1 MAAFQS
7 RPGRYSIKVRLAPGP
22 EGRPTRA
29 LPAGLTKEQADE
41 RDATLARLIPAL
53 RAAGQESLIERV
65 VDELV
70 TCSQEEWPRLVSYVE
85 SKLVTGVRAPIRD
98 LSTVQQIGERWT
110 SGALALQY
118 PDHIKKKTSSKDDR
132 IRLERYV
139 YPHIGDLPMEAVT
152 LDHVEAVMGA
162 IPANKSAGTRRQI
175 AQVLRRLLGLA
186 VYPLRILAVQ
196 PIPRGFLP
204 KPTKAAFFWLYPTEE
219 VLLLGDKRIPIERR
233 LAYGILCREGMRAS
247 DLAGLVWEELDL
259 VRGVINLGVHKTSA
273 HTGARSWVLR
283 PDTAEALRWWRQ
295 QVKGRGQ
302 VLPISLEHLA
312 VQLRRDL
319 GRLPVRRELVVGQA
333 GRRRL
338 RGHDLRGSFVT
349 VALAQGKSEAWVT
362 DRTGHTTSSQ
372 LAAYKRAARSA
383 AELHLG
389 DWRPL
394 LGALPETASTPKPVY
409 GGGNPTPSGSLRK
422 RLQKEILAAVRKEG
436 LEPPRREASEPKFS
450 PSPLSL
456 ANLRKNATRIF
467 ALQRPGDTQ
476 ETAPLCLA
484 EGWL

>member
-1 MAAFQS
+1 MAAFQT
-7 RPGRYSIKVRLAPGP
+7 RPGRYSIKVRLAPGE
-22 EGRPTRA
+22 EGRFTRE
-29 LPAGLTKEQADE
+29 LPAGLSKEQADE
-41 RDATLARLIPAL
+41 RDSTIARLLPAL
-53 RAAGQESLIERV
+53 RAAGQEALIERV
-65 VDELV
+65 VEELV

-110 SGALALQY
+110 SGELARQY
-118 PDHIKKKTSSKDDR
+118 PDHIKKKTSSQDDR

-152 LDHVEAVMGA
+152 LDHAEAVMAA

-175 AQVLRRLLGLA
+175 AQVMRRLLALA
-186 VYPLRILAVQ
+186 VYPLRILAAQ

-219 VLLLGDKRIPIERR
+219 ALLLGDKRIPLERR

-247 DLAGLVWEELDL
+247 DLAGLLWEELDL
-259 VRGVINLGVHKTSA
+259 VRGVLNLGVHKTSA

-283 PDTAEALRWWRQ
+283 PDTAEALRWWRR
-295 QVKGRGQ
+295 QVKGRGK

-349 VALAQGKSEAWVT
+349 VALAQGKTEAWVT

-383 AELHLG
+383 AELELG
-389 DWRPL
+389 DWRPFL
-394 LGALPETASTPKPVY
+394 VSLPETASAPKPVY
-409 GGGNPTPSGSLRK
+409 GGGNTAPSGSLRK
-422 RLQKEILAAVRKEG
+422 RLWKAILAAVRKEG
-436 LEPPRREASEPKFS
+436 LEPPRREASEPKFVQNPKIAGIFEVFTPS
-450 PSPLSL
+450 ISASPLTVDI
-456 ANLRKNATRIF
+456 R
-467 ALQRPGDTQ
+467 

-484 EGWL
+484 EGWS